1 MLKKIVAVV
10 TLFMAAA
17 FSISAKIIWDYEE
30 RVQKLDS
37 SVIKDLQRDS
47 EEYSDWYGEY
57 SDLPSVLCCSK
68 DGETFLEKYI
78 KLKNEA
84 VVNFLIKGFGVE
96 VFIYNTDADIL
107 KLCAKYGTPK
117 MFNSFSVQMI
127 KSENYPLNELDVFKL
142 AQENTDS
149 GMVKAVLPYIKK
161 SFEKRNSM
169 TPVLE
174 ELIADEKLTD
184 DLLEAKVIDNNFL
197 HLIVD
202 YYYRNNEKEQ
212 EILNFAEKL
221 LKSGAKVDVLNK
233 DGETP
238 LLAAAEDK
246 FFSYEKLLLKYNA
259 NPNKFPKDEKS
270 PLLNAIYS
278 NNIELVNLLLE
289 KGADMNALS
298 GYYKETPLHAAAD
311 EGYYE
316 IVKLLV
322 EKGANVNTVSD
333 SSKETALAVAAC
345 ENSYETVKYLLEH
358 GAKPNIKNKYGSTA
372 LNELTYE
379 DIEIFKIL
387 VEHGADVNSKDDN
400 GFTPL
405 MVAAACSRLDVVQLY
420 LDYKPDFSVRSKDG
434 NNIFHAMMY
443 WTLPHIVYG
452 ISDNGSWVE
461 GSGLD
466 NELVQL
472 LVEKGVDINGKNGEG
487 LTAIQI
493 ACVNRFDLLEDVEIL
508 INNGADLSVIGGEHK
523 DSLLMFAVGNPKVIQ
538 LLLSKGADK
547 SYVNAD
553 GKNAYDWAMELAM
566 YNHGKGEAESVRI
579 LYDEEIDGQK
589 NYSLQDAL
597 EAGNVVLAKKLL
609 AECKDINAKDE
620 KYRWPL
626 KCAVLSQNTELIK
639 LVLDRKPVFSQTDK
653 SDKNDPVLLTA
664 VKKHNV
670 EIVKLLLE
678 AGANPN
684 ERTMNSGC
692 SESPLY
698 AALFNEAYSNYSNYD
713 FEIIKLL
720 IKYGADPNGRGG
732 YENETDFM
740 LACDDCSYIVV
751 ELLLQN
757 GADIFV
763 TDNDMDSPYSVTGNY
778 DKRELLKKSAL
789 NQLKS
794 KKVIAKADIKAKED
808 SSFYAS
814 ELSVL
819 KKGSVLKVLEVNPE
833 MKKRDGTLGFWIRV
847 ELTVPVKSYYGDETE
862 GWVFSADV
870 DIR

>member
-1 MLKKIVAVV
+1 M
-10 TLFMAAA
+10 
-17 FSISAKIIWDYEE
+17 
-30 RVQKLDS
+30 
-37 SVIKDLQRDS
+37 
-47 EEYSDWYGEY
+47 
-57 SDLPSVLCCSK
+57 
-68 DGETFLEKYI
+68 
-78 KLKNEA
+78 KN
-84 VVNFLIKGFGVE
+84 
-96 VFIYNTDADIL
+96 
-107 KLCAKYGTPK
+107 
-117 MFNSFSVQMI
+117 
-127 KSENYPLNELDVFKL
+127 
-142 AQENTDS
+142 
-149 GMVKAVLPYIKK
+149 
-161 SFEKRNSM
+161 
-169 TPVLE
+169 
-174 ELIADEKLTD
+174 
-184 DLLEAKVIDNNFL
+184 
-197 HLIVD
+197 
-202 YYYRNNEKEQ
+202 
-212 EILNFAEKL
+212 
-221 LKSGAKVDVLNK
+221 
-233 DGETP
+233 
-238 LLAAAEDK
+238 
-246 FFSYEKLLLKYNA
+246 
-259 NPNKFPKDEKS
+259 
-270 PLLNAIYS
+270 
-278 NNIELVNLLLE
+278 NNI
-289 KGADMNALS
+289 
-298 GYYKETPLHAAAD
+298 LH
-311 EGYYE
+311 
-316 IVKLLV
+316 
-322 EKGANVNTVSD
+322 
-333 SSKETALAVAAC
+333 
-345 ENSYETVKYLLEH
+345 
-358 GAKPNIKNKYGSTA
+358 NK
-372 LNELTYE
+372 
-379 DIEIFKIL
+379 I
-387 VEHGADVNSKDDN
+387 
-400 GFTPL
+400 
-405 MVAAACSRLDVVQLY
+405 
-420 LDYKPDFSVRSKDG
+420 
-434 NNIFHAMMY
+434 
-443 WTLPHIVYG
+443 
-452 ISDNGSWVE
+452 
-461 GSGLD
+461 
-466 NELVQL
+466 
-472 LVEKGVDINGKNGEG
+472 
-487 LTAIQI
+487 
-493 ACVNRFDLLEDVEIL
+493 
-508 INNGADLSVIGGEHK
+508 DLSSEQRRAI
-523 DSLLMFAVGNPKVIQ
+523 
-538 LLLSKGADK
+538 
-547 SYVNAD
+547 
-553 GKNAYDWAMELAM
+553 
-566 YNHGKGEAESVRI
+566 
-579 LYDEEIDGQK
+579 EEIDGQK

-639 LVLDRKPVFSQTDK
+639 LVLERKPVFSQTDK

-684 ERTMNSGC
+684 ERTLNSGC

-789 NQLKS
+789 NQLKA